1 MKRISLYL
9 TFLLFL
15 TCGKEDS
22 EDSKTYS
29 SFSGPQY
36 TISITAG
43 NGGRFNAAACPA
55 ETEDACRNIFHNSS
69 RLKTAKVSVPA
80 LTYVTI
86 RAFPDEGYQ
95 LSSWSNGSTDEII
108 VVLLFY
114 FFSRTLSVSSC
125 ACGARRH

>member
-86 RAFPDEGYQ
+86 RAFPDEGYR

-108 VVLLFY
+108 VVLLDSNKEIEGY
-114 FFSRTLSVSSC
+114 FTLD
-125 ACGARRH
+125 

>member
-1 MKRISLYL
+1 MKRITLYL

-15 TCGKEDS
+15 TCAKEDS
-22 EDSKTYS
+22 EKSKIYS

-36 TISITAG
+36 TLSITAG

-86 RAFPDEGYQ
+86 RAFPDEGYR

-108 VVLLFY
+108 VVLLDSNKEIEGY
-114 FFSRTLSVSSC
+114 FTLD
-125 ACGARRH
+125 

>member
-9 TFLLFL
+9 TLLLFL

-108 VVLLFY
+108 VVLLDSNKEIEGY
-114 FFSRTLSVSSC
+114 FTLD
-125 ACGARRH
+125 

>member
-1 MKRISLYL
+1 MKRLSLYL

-15 TCGKEDS
+15 TCSKEDS
-22 EDSKTYS
+22 LESNTYS

-36 TISITAG
+36 TILITAG

-80 LTYVTI
+80 ETYVTI

-95 LSSWSNGSTDEII
+95 LSSWSNGLTDEII
-108 VVLLFY
+108 VVFLDSNKEIEGY
-114 FFSRTLSVSSC
+114 FTLD
-125 ACGARRH
+125 

>member
-1 MKRISLYL
+1 MKRLSLYL

-22 EDSKTYS
+22 VESKTYS

-69 RLKTAKVSVPA
+69 RLKTAEVIVPA
-80 LTYVTI
+80 ETYVTI
-86 RAFPDEGYQ
+86 RAFPDEGYK
-95 LSSWSNGSTDEII
+95 LASWSNGLTEEII
-108 VVLLFY
+108 VVFLDSNKEIEVY
-114 FFSRTLSVSSC
+114 FTLD
-125 ACGARRH
+125 

>member
-1 MKRISLYL
+1 MKRLSLYL

-15 TCGKEDS
+15 TSGKEDS
-22 EDSKTYS
+22 VESKTYS

-69 RLKTAKVSVPA
+69 RLKTAEVIVPA
-80 LTYVTI
+80 ETYVTI
-86 RAFPDEGYQ
+86 RAFPDEGYK
-95 LSSWSNGSTDEII
+95 LTSWSNGLTDEII
-108 VVLLFY
+108 VVFLDSNKEIEVY
-114 FFSRTLSVSSC
+114 FTLD
-125 ACGARRH
+125 

>member
-1 MKRISLYL
+1 MKRLPLYL
-9 TFLLFL
+9 TILLFL

-108 VVLLFY
+108 VVFLDSNKEIEGY
-114 FFSRTLSVSSC
+114 FTLD
-125 ACGARRH
+125 

>member
-1 MKRISLYL
+1 MKRLSLYL

-15 TCGKEDS
+15 TCAKEDS
-22 EDSKTYS
+22 EESKIYS

-36 TISITAG
+36 TLSITAG

-80 LTYVTI
+80 ETYVTI

-108 VVLLFY
+108 VVFLDSNKEIEGY
-114 FFSRTLSVSSC
+114 FTLD
-125 ACGARRH
+125 

>member
-108 VVLLFY
+108 VVLLDSNKEIEGY
-114 FFSRTLSVSSC
+114 FTLD
-125 ACGARRH
+125 

>member
-1 MKRISLYL
+1 MKRILLCL
-9 TFLLFL
+9 TFLLFF
-15 TCGKEDS
+15 TCAKEDS
-22 EDSKTYS
+22 EVSKIYS

-69 RLKTAKVSVPA
+69 RLKTAKVSFPA

-86 RAFPDEGYQ
+86 RAFPDQGYK
-95 LSSWSNGSTDEII
+95 LASWSDGSTNEII
-108 VVLLFY
+108 VVFLDSNKEIEGY
-114 FFSRTLSVSSC
+114 FTLD
-125 ACGARRH
+125 

>member
-1 MKRISLYL
+1 MKRLSLYL

-22 EDSKTYS
+22 VESKTYF

-69 RLKTAKVSVPA
+69 RLKTAEVIVPA
-80 LTYVTI
+80 ETYVTI
-86 RAFPDEGYQ
+86 RAFPDEGYK
-95 LSSWSNGSTDEII
+95 LTSWSNGLTDEII
-108 VVLLFY
+108 VVFLDSNKEIEVY
-114 FFSRTLSVSSC
+114 FTLD
-125 ACGARRH
+125 

>member
-9 TFLLFL
+9 TSLLFL
-15 TCGKEDS
+15 TCAKEDS
-22 EDSKTYS
+22 EDSKIYS

-69 RLKTAKVSVPA
+69 RLKNAKVSVPA

-86 RAFPDEGYQ
+86 RAFPDEGYK
-95 LSSWSNGSTDEII
+95 LASWSDGSTDEII
-108 VVLLFY
+108 VVFLDSNKEIEGY
-114 FFSRTLSVSSC
+114 FTLD
-125 ACGARRH
+125 

>member
-108 VVLLFY
+108 VVFLDSNKEIEGY
-114 FFSRTLSVSSC
+114 FTLD
-125 ACGARRH
+125 

>member
-1 MKRISLYL
+1 MKRLSLYL

-15 TCGKEDS
+15 TCSKEDS
-22 EDSKTYS
+22 LESNTYS

-36 TISITAG
+36 TILITAG

-69 RLKTAKVSVPA
+69 RLKNAKVSVPA

-86 RAFPDEGYQ
+86 RAFPDEGYK
-95 LSSWSNGSTDEII
+95 LASWSDGSTDEII
-108 VVLLFY
+108 VVFLDSNKEIEGY
-114 FFSRTLSVSSC
+114 FTLD
-125 ACGARRH
+125 

>member
-1 MKRISLYL
+1 MKRIHLYL

-15 TCGKEDS
+15 TCSKEDS
-22 EDSKTYS
+22 VESNTYS

-36 TISITAG
+36 TILITAG

-80 LTYVTI
+80 ETYVTI

-108 VVLLFY
+108 VVFLDSNKEIEGY
-114 FFSRTLSVSSC
+114 FTLD
-125 ACGARRH
+125 

>member
-1 MKRISLYL
+1 MKRLSLYL

-22 EDSKTYS
+22 VESKTYS

-69 RLKTAKVSVPA
+69 RLKTAEVIVPA
-80 LTYVTI
+80 ETYVTI
-86 RAFPDEGYQ
+86 RAFPDEGYT
-95 LSSWSNGSTDEII
+95 LASWSNGLTDEII
-108 VVLLFY
+108 VVFLDSNKDVEVY
-114 FFSRTLSVSSC
+114 FSQD
-125 ACGARRH
+125 

>member
-108 VVLLFY
+108 VVFLDSNKEIEGY
-114 FFSRTLSVSSC
+114 FTLY
-125 ACGARRH
+125 